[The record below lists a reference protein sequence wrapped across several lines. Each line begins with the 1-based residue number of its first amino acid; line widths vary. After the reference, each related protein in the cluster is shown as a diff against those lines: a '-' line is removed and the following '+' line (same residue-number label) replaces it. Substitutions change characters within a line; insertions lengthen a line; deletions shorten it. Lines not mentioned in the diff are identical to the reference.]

1 MSESRVSLGINPDG
15 SETFEIKD
23 EAGNVIGYETA
34 FPSE

>member
-1 MSESRVSLGINPDG
+1 MSESRVSLGIKEDG

-23 EAGNVIGYETA
+23 DSGNVIGYETT